1 MFSRI
6 FIERPKLA
14 MVISIVMVFAGYLC
28 MQFIPVA
35 EYPEVAPPS
44 ITVWASYPGASAEE
58 IADTVASPIEAEM
71 NGLDNLL
78 YFSSEC
84 SDAGT
89 YNLTLKFKSGSD
101 TDIAQV
107 DVQNAIKRA
116 EAQLPQEV
124 RDLGIDVA
132 ERGGDILAV
141 YAFTKKNGTQ
151 EDMVRLANFLR
162 TNVKDEIARID
173 GVSYVEIMGASDYS
187 MRVWLDKQ
195 KMAAMNITPDEVQA
209 AIRQQNIQAAAG
221 SVGTEGSSQYLQMK
235 INTKGRLKTAE
246 EFDEIIVRA
255 DGNGRVVKLKDIASV
270 ELGAESYQWN
280 AKDGSDPSVALL
292 IYRKSDAN
300 AITVVDSVTAKLE
313 ELKKF
318 FPQGVSYHMGYD
330 PTQYIRVTMDEIW
343 TTLILTLLLVV
354 VITYLFLQNWRATL
368 IPALTIPVSILGTF
382 IFLYPLGYSMNLL
395 TMFALILVIGSL
407 VDDAIVVV
415 ENVIRIMEEEKL
427 PAKEAT
433 IKSMQQ
439 ITGAIIATTLVI
451 VAIYVPIGFYGGMVG
466 TIYRQF
472 SVTMCIALCLSTVN
486 ALTLSPA
493 LCAMLLK
500 PAKPLKWNIFTPFNK
515 VLDFSKKIYL
525 GVAGL
530 LIRRVI
536 LTIIF
541 FGIVLFGN
549 YWFFVRTN
557 TSFLPDEDKGI
568 IFCAFEMKPGATLTQ
583 TNEITDGFYQQIKD
597 IPGVRKTTIINGF
610 SFFGGAGE
618 NMALSFVDMIPWE
631 ERTTPETQIDALE
644 KRIGAVAAENPHA
657 RVIVVKP
664 PAIMGVGLA
673 DGLSFMLQAREGQT
687 PAQLQMA
694 CYQLMAEMNQHKE
707 LFAMAFTTFNAGTPQ
722 LFLDVD
728 RARAIE
734 YKIQPNR
741 IFQYLQSTFSAIY
754 VNDFNLD
761 GFTFKVKIQSGIDER
776 DTKDKILNTY
786 IPNDNGEMV
795 PLSVF
800 TTVRYS
806 VGPRAV
812 TRFNQMLSASFQA
825 PLQPGVST
833 GEAMAYVQKY
843 VEEKMP
849 GYNIEWTDMSR
860 EEKQNDGKLLIF
872 MSLALFF
879 AYLFL
884 VGQYESWTMP
894 LSVILSVAV
903 ATLGALIGLKMF
915 GMTLSIYAQLGLIML
930 IGLAGKNAILM
941 AEFSK
946 QAREEGDSVV
956 DAAINGGSVRYRA
969 VLMTAYSFV
978 IGVFPMVIATG
989 AGAGSRQ
996 AIGHT
1001 TFWGMVLASVVG
1013 IVFVPPLWAL
1023 FERMREFVSPSSKP
1037 AHEREKEAAEKAA
1050 KQDDKN

>member
-1 MFSRI
+1 MFSKI

-14 MVISIVMVFAGYLC
+14 MVISIVTVFAGYLC

-44 ITVWASYPGASAEE
+44 ISVMASYPGASAEE

-71 NGLDNLL
+71 NGLDDLL
-78 YFSSEC
+78 YFSSE
-84 SDAGT
+84 SNDTGT
-89 YNLTLKFKSGSD
+89 YMLTLKFKSGTN

-107 DVQNAIKRA
+107 DVQNALKRA
-116 EAQLPQEV
+116 EATLPQEV
-124 RDLGIDVA
+124 RALGIDVA
-132 ERGGDILAV
+132 ERSGDILAV
-141 YAFTKKNGTQ
+141 YAFTKKGGRP
-151 EDMVRLANFLR
+151 EDMVELANFLR
-162 TNVKDEIARID
+162 TNVKDEVARID

-187 MRVWLDKQ
+187 MRVWLDTP
-195 KMAAMNITPDEVQA
+195 KMAALNITPAEVQA
-209 AIRQQNIQAAAG
+209 AIQQQNIQAAAG
-221 SVGTEGSSQYLQMK
+221 SVGTEGSSSYLQMK

-246 EFDEIIVRA
+246 EFNEIVVRA
-255 DGNGRVVKLKDIASV
+255 DGDGRVVKMGDIAKV
-270 ELGAESYQWN
+270 ELGAEYYYWN
-280 AKDGSDPSVALL
+280 AKDDSDPSIAMM

-300 AITVVDSVTAKLE
+300 AIKVIDATTARLD
-313 ELKKF
+313 ELQKF
-318 FPQGVSYHMGYD
+318 FPEGVSYHMGYD

-343 TTLILTLLLVV
+343 ETLILTLILVV

-433 IKSMQQ
+433 LKSMQQ

-451 VAIYVPIGFYGGMVG
+451 VAIYVPIGFYSGMVG

-500 PAKPLKWNIFTPFNK
+500 PAQPLKWDIFAPFNK
-515 VLDFSKKIYL
+515 FLDFSKKIYL
-525 GVAGL
+525 GIAGL
-530 LIRRVI
+530 MIRRAL
-536 LTIIF
+536 LTIII
-541 FGIVLFGN
+541 FGAVLFGN
-549 YWFFVRTN
+549 YWFFMRTN
-557 TSFLPDEDKGI
+557 TSFLPDEDKGV
-568 IFCAFEMKPGATLTQ
+568 IFCAFELKPGATLEKTG
-583 TNEITDGFYQQIKD
+583 EVTDSFYQSIKD
-597 IPGVRKTTIINGF
+597 LPGVRKTTIINGF
-610 SFFGGAGE
+610 SFFGGVGE
-618 NMALSFVDMIPWE
+618 NMGLCFVDMDPWD
-631 ERTTPETQIDALE
+631 ERTTPETQIEALTAALSA
-644 KRIGAVAAENPHA
+644 KAAENAVA
-657 RVIVVKP
+657 RVMVFRP
-664 PAIMGVGLA
+664 PAIMGIGMA
-673 DGLSFMLQAREGQT
+673 GGLSFMLQAREGQN
-687 PAQLQMA
+687 AIQLQMA
-694 CYQLMAEMNQHKE
+694 CYQLMAEMNQNKKM
-707 LFAMAFTTFNAGTPQ
+707 FTQAFTTYNASTPQ
-722 LFLDVD
+722 LYLEVD
-728 RARAIE
+728 RQRAIE
-734 YKIQPNR
+734 HKIPPSR
-741 IFQYLQSTFSAIY
+741 IFQVLQSTFSAIY
-754 VNDFNLD
+754 VNDFNLN
-761 GFTFKVKIQSGIDER
+761 GFTFKVKIQAETEER
-776 DTKDKILNTY
+776 NTKDKILNTY
-786 IPNDNGEMV
+786 IPNDDGAMV
-795 PLSVF
+795 PLSSF

-806 VGPRAV
+806 VGPRVV
-812 TRFNQMLSASFQA
+812 TRFNQMLSATFQA
-825 PLQPGVST
+825 SLQPGVST

-1023 FERMREFVSPSSKP
+1023 FERMREFVSPGSKP